1 MQHSHRNKID
11 IIESILDVANG
22 KDVRQG
28 EILQKAKITH
38 AIFKEYIPLLIQY
51 DLIEYVLHEGTFK
64 TTAKGLDFS
73 SLCNKMKALLLSPPD
88 ISIELLV
95 PTIREK

>member
-1 MQHSHRNKID
+1 MQHSYRNRVD

-38 AIFKEYIPLLIQY
+38 AKFKEYIQFLIQY

-64 TTAKGLDFS
+64 TTAKGLYFL
-73 SLCNKMKALLLSPPD
+73 SLCNKMKALLLSPLD
-88 ISIELLV
+88 ISMELLI
-95 PTIREK
+95 PMMGEK